1 MNGEGAGIPPVPVT
15 DPLEDPLRPCTPPVM
30 AAVADEEALLATND
44 VAVAMADC
52 TDALKAGFEV

>member
-1 MNGEGAGIPPVPVT
+1 MNGEGAGIPPVPVA

-30 AAVADEEALLATND
+30 AAVADEDALLATND

-52 TDALKAGFEV
+52 TDALKALFEV